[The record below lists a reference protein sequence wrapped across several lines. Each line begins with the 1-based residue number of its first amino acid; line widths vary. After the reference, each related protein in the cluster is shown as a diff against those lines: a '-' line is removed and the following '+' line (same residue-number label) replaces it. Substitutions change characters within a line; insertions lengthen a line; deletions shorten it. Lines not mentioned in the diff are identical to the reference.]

1 MKKETRLI
9 LALDLTDRARA
20 LEVVERVGPLADAI
34 KVNYPIVL
42 CCGFGIVKEL
52 AEFND
57 VICDFKVADVPNTNR
72 LIVEQVVKSGAS
84 GVICQGFTGKES
96 LEACVK
102 AADGIDVF
110 VVAEMSHPDSDRF
123 IRPHAEDLAKMAV
136 EIGAAGIIAP
146 GTRPERIVE
155 LRKIVGKL
163 LILAPGIGAQGGS
176 AASAIKAGADYAI
189 VGRSIYEAEDPREAA
204 EAIVNQIREACD

>member
-1 MKKETRLI
+1 MI
-9 LALDLTDRARA
+9 LALDLTERESA
-20 LEVVERVGPLADAI
+20 LEVARQVGPLADAI

-42 CCGFGIVKEL
+42 CCGFGIVGEMR
-52 AEFND
+52 EFND

-72 LIVEQVVKSGAS
+72 LIVEQVMKSGAS

-102 AADGIDVF
+102 AAAGIDVF

-123 IRPHAEDLAKMAV
+123 IRPHAEEMARLAV
-136 EIGAAGIIAP
+136 DVGATGIIAP
-146 GTRPERIVE
+146 GTRPERIAE
-155 LRKIVGKL
+155 LRKIVGDL

-176 AASAIKAGADYAI
+176 AAGAIKAGADYAI
-189 VGRSIYEAEDPREAA
+189 VGRSIYQASNPQAAA
-204 EAIVNQIREACD
+204 EAIVNEIKGSSD